1 MYDYID
7 AISMPRPSIRQ
18 VLRAAK
24 QRLKEAYNRQPS
36 LVVTQPFRTQQHS
49 IQRFEMKGV
58 ILETCKEPRKISK
71 SGTSLHINIPCNW
84 ADLLTEPLQ
93 LHLYQTDKKG
103 IIIEEIK
110 GGES

>member
-1 MYDYID
+1 MYGYID

-24 QRLKEAYNRQPS
+24 QRLKEAYNGQPS
-36 LVVTQPFRTQQHS
+36 LVITQPLRTKQHS
-49 IQRFEMKGV
+49 VRQFEMKGV
-58 ILETCKEPRKISK
+58 ILETWKNTRKICK
-71 SGTSLHINIPCNW
+71 SGTGLHINIPCNW

-93 LHLYQTDKKG
+93 LHLYQTDRKG
-103 IIIEEIK
+103 IIIEEAA